1 MGDELCWLNKPY
13 PKVMEGTWVCVEWVY
28 MCGESF
34 SLILQAVTFPFT
46 LKHSLFFP
54 FPSLPPTFSKAL
66 IFLKELSLQSLYI
79 NGLYCSM

>member
-1 MGDELCWLNKPY
+1 MGVCG
-13 PKVMEGTWVCVEWVY
+13 VGVCVW
-28 MCGESF
+28 GKLF
-34 SLILQAVTFPFT
+34 SYSLSSDIPFT

-66 IFLKELSLQSLYI
+66 IFMKELSPRSLYI